1 MLEKR
6 TFLVDQGTG
15 WQVALHR
22 YRDPRALR
30 SDTDPVVIVPGFA
43 MNSFILGYHPTGR
56 PLTAYLAERGYEVF
70 CVDLRGQG
78 EARAVTGSRRFG
90 LEDVALVDLPVAV
103 DAVLERATHAAEA
116 GVSLVG
122 CSLGA
127 TYMFMNAAWRPHPRI
142 ARLVNLGGPLRWDA
156 VHPLLTLLSRA
167 PIGAFPIRGTRR
179 LARAALPLLAKLPG
193 VLDLYL
199 NPALCDLTRPEALV
213 NTIDDPIPRINRQI
227 ARWVQA
233 RDLVIEGRNLSVD
246 AANIRLPLLTIVAN
260 ADGIVPEATV
270 TSGDR
275 LVSTPPALRRVVVA
289 GDART
294 RMAHADLFM
303 SNVAE
308 ANVFS
313 PLADWLDDALTAP
326 T

>member
-6 TFLVDQGTG
+6 TFHVDQGTG

-22 YRDPRALR
+22 YRDPRFLR
-30 SDTDPVVIVPGFA
+30 TDADPVVFVPGFA

-70 CVDLRGQG
+70 CLDLRGQG
-78 EARAVTGSRRFG
+78 EARATKGHRRFG
-90 LEDVALVDLPVAV
+90 LEDVALVDLPIAL
-103 DAVLERATHAAEA
+103 DAVVERAAHGAQG
-116 GVSLVG
+116 GVSVVG

-127 TYMFMNAAWRPHPRI
+127 TYMFMNAAWRPHPSVR
-142 ARLVNLGGPLRWDA
+142 RLVNLGGPLRWNA
-156 VHPLLTLLSRA
+156 VHPLLSALARA
-167 PIGAFPIRGTRR
+167 PVGALPIRGTRR
-179 LARAALPLLAKLPG
+179 LARAALPFLAKLPG

-213 NTIDDPIPRINRQI
+213 NTIDDPIPRINAQI

-233 RDLVIEGRNLSVD
+233 RDLVIDGRNLSVD
-246 AANIRLPLLTIVAN
+246 AASIRLPLLTIVAN

-270 TSGDR
+270 TSGDQ
-275 LVSTPPALRRVVVA
+275 LVGTEAALRKVIVA
-289 GDART
+289 GDARA

-308 ANVFS
+308 QYVFS
-313 PLADWLDDALTAP
+313 PLADWLDAAP
-326 T
+326 RL